1 MEVFLFIMFII
12 LVTLPFLAFGG
23 LFSHGNDNKAIEEIL
38 HPERR
43 AGKRGEEMATGI
55 IRDELNEEDILLTNV
70 EVVFQDKEAE
80 LDNVII
86 NKYGVFIIEVKYY
99 SGELAGDE
107 DDYEWEKYHQSEG
120 GCLYVKDVKNP
131 IRQVRRQTWVLANYL
146 RSQGIDVWVRGY
158 VIMLGNN
165 CPVDSEYVLTSRQ
178 EIREA
183 LHRPDRRRLSMR
195 DIDAVVVAL
204 KFNGTESKAKA
215 S

>member
-1 MEVFLFIMFII
+1 MEIVMLIVLVVLAVVF
-12 LVTLPFLAFGG
+12 FLALIN
-23 LFSHGNDNKAIEEIL
+23 LFSSGNNAKTSL
-38 HPERR
+38 FFRPERIAGRR
-43 AGKRGEEMATGI
+43 AERMATGI

-107 DDYEWEKYHQSEG
+107 DDYEWEKSHQSEG
-120 GCLYVKDVKNP
+120 GYIYIKDVKNP
-131 IRQVRRQTWVLANYL
+131 IRQVRRQIWVLANYL
-146 RSQGIDVWVRGY
+146 RSHGIDVWVRGY

-165 CPVDSEYVLTSRQ
+165 CPVDSEFVLTSRK

-183 LHRPDRRRLSMR
+183 VHAPDRRRLSKGE
-195 DIDAVVVAL
+195 IDAVLTAL
-204 KFNGTESKAKA
+204 TFTEGN
-215 S
+215 